1 MKFRVENTSRFI
13 MINEINQDKE
23 QLYWNI
29 CTQSEGGAVRKDN
42 EPRGVNYDKRIVLSI
57 QLTIISVY
65 SVR

>member
-1 MKFRVENTSRFI
+1 MKFRVENTLRFI

-29 CTQSEGGAVRKDN
+29 CTPSEGGAVKMDN
-42 EPRGVNYDKRIVLSI
+42 EPREANCDKGIVLSM
-57 QLTIISVY
+57 QFTIISVY